1 MGLCP
6 INWMQLASQGSPR
19 AKFHHKLSVTPSYA
33 IRKNQS
39 KKVCQQ
45 ENTPHPQGRWIHPQA
60 GVASSEQVPPKLG
73 VPPGGCHLLHPYT
86 DPTPQKAE
94 APQGQRP
101 HPNAGCTLEA
111 ASFLGG
117 STPKARSVA
126 PKQVPNPGATVT
138 LKRVLLVEVP
148 PSPSPIPKNN
158 PQPRIVPFP
167 APVHPA
173 RPGPPLPAA
182 HARSEPCR
190 SDPSRVVLYR
200 AGPAHCGPPPGG
212 EDGREAAEARRE
224 GEDRPLRAGGYA
236 GGRHLRQSQGL
247 STEG

>member
-1 MGLCP
+1 MRRLHP
-6 INWMQLASQGSPR
+6 LA
-19 AKFHHKLSVTPSYA
+19 
-33 IRKNQS
+33 
-39 KKVCQQ
+39 
-45 ENTPHPQGRWIHPQA
+45 RWH
-60 GVASSEQVPPKLG
+60 S
-73 VPPGGCHLLHPYT
+73 LLHPHT

-101 HPNAGCTLEA
+101 HPNAGCTLGA

-138 LKRVLLVEVP
+138 LQRVLLVEVP
-148 PSPSPIPKNN
+148 PSPSPSPS
-158 PQPRIVPFP
+158 PQT
-167 APVHPA
+167 APSPGACPSPPPCTLHGPA
-173 RPGPPLPAA
+173 RRSPLRTP
-182 HARSEPCR
+182 
-190 SDPSRVVLYR
+190 DPSRAVPTRAVSCCTVPALRIVVLR
-200 AGPAHCGPPPGG
+200 RGG

-224 GEDRPLRAGGYA
+224 GEDRPLRAGGYV